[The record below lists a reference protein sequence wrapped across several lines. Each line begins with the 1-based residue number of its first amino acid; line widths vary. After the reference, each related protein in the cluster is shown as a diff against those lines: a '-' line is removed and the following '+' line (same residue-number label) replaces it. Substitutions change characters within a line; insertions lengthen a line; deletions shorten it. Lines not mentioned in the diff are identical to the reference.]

1 MDSGTRN
8 ADERGDRPLMRWSN
22 VALIARR
29 EIRDQLRDRRTLFM
43 IFVLP
48 ILLYPILGI
57 GIVQFSAAFEQKPRT
72 VLVVGAESLPADPP
86 LLTPQRDAFDPSLF
100 DTPSEATKLQVRLEK
115 AEGPWL
121 DESYREQAIR
131 NRLADAVVVIPPDL
145 LEQLDRT
152 QSAEIPI
159 SYD

>member
-1 MDSGTRN
+1 MRSGPRRDPT
-8 ADERGDRPLMRWSN
+8 PMRWSN
-22 VALIARR
+22 VYVIFRR
-29 EIRDQLRDRRTLFM
+29 EVRDQVRDRRTLFM

-72 VLVVGAESLPADPP
+72 VLVIGAEYLPAEPQ
-86 LLTPQRDAFDPSLF
+86 LLTPQRDTFDPTLF

-121 DESYREQAIR
+121 DESFREQAIR
-131 NRLADAVVVIPPDL
+131 NRMADAVVVIPADL
-145 LEQLDRT
+145 LEQLERT
-152 QSAEIPI
+152 
-159 SYD
+159 